1 MKSEGPRFNGY
12 DPKSNSNRPFTN
24 SPKTVVSNSFPHEEK
39 RSVDARVTYLTEY
52 ELMNGKPGEVE
63 VVRSGKKITQLKS
76 IAFSVYI
83 NVLLQRQNVLVTL
96 CTRYIFF

>member
-63 VVRSGKKITQLKS
+63 VVRSGKKIIQLETR
-76 IAFSVYI
+76 AFSFTEMLFYYKRSI
-83 NVLLQRQNVLVTL
+83 L
-96 CTRYIFF
+96 